1 MSGCHKG
8 VTALQD
14 RQMPCR
20 GHDSIPGEH
29 NIFGR
34 LAMVAAAA
42 LALTACDSN
51 TAREIRVVGS
61 STVYPFTTAVA
72 ETFVNQGGGR
82 RAPVVESIG
91 TGGGLARF
99 CEGVGW
105 EFPDIANASRRIK
118 KSEYEL
124 CQKNGVGEIME
135 VQIGVDGVALAEAN
149 NGPKLQLS
157 KKDVYLA
164 LAAAPY
170 GRPNRARTWQ
180 QVNPALPA
188 IPIQVMGPPSTSGT
202 RDALVE
208 LVLEPGCAEAD
219 PQVPSLKAAKD
230 TAPYDARCKRI
241 RDDGPYID
249 KGENDNL
256 IVQGLAQNPNAIGV
270 FGYSYLEENIDR
282 LHGVPIEGVAPT
294 YETIA
299 SRTYPGARPL
309 FLYVKKRHLRA
320 VPGLADF
327 LTLYT
332 TMWEPGGK
340 LTRRGL
346 IAAPD
351 DVRKHSAEI
360 VAKRLALDPAGLH

>member
-1 MSGCHKG
+1 MA
-8 VTALQD
+8 T
-14 RQMPCR
+14 
-20 GHDSIPGEH
+20 
-29 NIFGR
+29 
-34 LAMVAAAA
+34 A
-42 LALTACDSN
+42 LALTACNGNS
-51 TAREIRVVGS
+51 AREIRVVGS

-72 ETFVNQGGGR
+72 EAFVNQGGGH

-91 TGGGLARF
+91 SGAGLKRF

-105 EFPDIANASRRIK
+105 QFPDIANASRRIK
-118 KSEYEL
+118 KSEYDE
-124 CQKNGVGEIME
+124 CQRKQVGEIME
-135 VQIGVDGVALAEAN
+135 IQIGVDGVALAEAN
-149 NGPKLQLS
+149 NGPKLALT

-164 LAAAPY
+164 LAANPQ
-170 GRPNRARTWQ
+170 GRPNTARTWRD
-180 QVNPALPA
+180 VNPALPA

-219 PQVPSLKAAKD
+219 PEVKALKAAKD
-230 TAPYDARCKRI
+230 TGPYDNRCKRI

-256 IVQGLAQNPNAIGV
+256 IVQGLAQNPNAVGV
-270 FGYSYLEENIDR
+270 FGYSYLEENEDR

-299 SRTYPGARPL
+299 TAKYPGARPL

-327 LTLYT
+327 LALYT
-332 TMWEPGGK
+332 GMWGPGGK
-340 LTRRGL
+340 LTKRGL
-346 IAAPD
+346 IAAPEA
-351 DVRKHSAEI
+351 VRERSLQI
-360 VAKRLALDPAGLH
+360 VRQRLALDPAGLH

>member
-1 MSGCHKG
+1 VPRRTTRVNAGSSH
-8 VTALQD
+8 
-14 RQMPCR
+14 
-20 GHDSIPGEH
+20 
-29 NIFGR
+29 IFGR
-34 LAMVAAAA
+34 VGLIAAAA
-42 LALTACDSN
+42 LTLAGCDGN

-72 ETFVNQGGGR
+72 ETFVNQGGDR
-82 RAPVVESIG
+82 KAPVVESIG
-91 TGGGLARF
+91 TGAGLKRF

-118 KSEYEL
+118 KSEYQL
-124 CQKNGVGEIME
+124 CQTNGVGEIME

-149 NGPKLQLS
+149 NGPRLTLS

-164 LAAAPY
+164 LAATPK
-170 GRPNRARTWQ
+170 GKPNAARLWRD
-180 QVNPALPA
+180 VNPALPA
-188 IPIQVMGPPSTSGT
+188 IPIQVMGPPATSGT

-208 LVLEPGCAEAD
+208 LVMEPGCVAAD
-219 PQVPSLKAAKD
+219 PEAKGLKAAKD
-230 TAPYDARCKRI
+230 AAPYDSRCKRI

-256 IVQGLAQNPNAIGV
+256 IVQGLSANPNALGV

-282 LHGVPIEGVAPT
+282 LHGVPIEGVAPS
-294 YETIA
+294 YATIA
-299 SRTYPGARPL
+299 DGTYPGARPL

-332 TMWEPGGK
+332 TMWNPKGK
-340 LTRRGL
+340 LTQRGL

-351 DVRKHSAEI
+351 ALRMHSAQV
-360 VAKRLALDPAGLH
+360 VAQRTALDPAGLH